1 MDIVLSRHV
10 TIIPYYTPLL
20 AEIKAS
26 AFTHIRLWYHCCTD
40 AQSEGNNG
48 KLQTKYRGGG
58 RSGVVFSTQ
67 IPLMYFHNFT
77 SKRLFTIWFN
87 WVKLILS
94 IPMVPYHSTTPKGLP
109 LVDITCHHLRERVK
123 ETEHWEF
130 TNLTK
135 LKLGEY
141 AQFDK
146 VGNYLSSRV
155 PERT

>member
-1 MDIVLSRHV
+1 MDIVLSRQV

-40 AQSEGNNG
+40 AQI
-48 KLQTKYRGGG
+48 RGEQREATNKIQGWG
-58 RSGVVFSTQ
+58 SQRSCFFQHKSPWCT
-67 IPLMYFHNFT
+67 FT
-77 SKRLFTIWFN
+77 TSQVKGCSPSDFN
-87 WVKLILS
+87 WVKPILS

-123 ETEHWEF
+123 ATEHWEF

-135 LKLGEY
+135 LGGN